1 MKYLHL
7 TLIAFIIGAFS
18 AIAQPTGDFVRSF
31 VLTESPNTG
40 DTLDI
45 YFYIPAN
52 FSFNEPAKMII
63 GQHGLGNPDNSMQI
77 RQYLT
82 PVADSINAILMC
94 PDPYLQDQPASTA
107 SLNEALDSAFT
118 WYNVNGNELY
128 IAGYSAGSD
137 VAAQYVL
144 NSPKYYMKGLIWHS
158 PGFFANPSNSSFS
171 IAPPICLCWGDQ
183 DFVSALQNTT
193 LDNTIGNSD
202 APYHHITMPGVDH
215 TMEYP
220 TFPAVMIECINF
232 IDNAAVGVDEKEAR
246 NVRIYPN
253 PAQAGEAVY
262 LSGLEPNTQ
271 VQLMD
276 VAGREYGI
284 IKGGNNIQLPE
295 RVVEGVYLIRLVTV
309 NTVNNYKLLVVE

>member
-1 MKYLHL
+1 MKYFYL
-7 TLIAFIIGAFS
+7 TLTALIIGAFTS
-18 AIAQPTGDFVRSF
+18 IAQPTGNFVRSF
-31 VLTESPNTG
+31 VLTEAPNTG

-52 FSFNEPAKMII
+52 FDFNEPAKMLI

-77 RQYLT
+77 RQYMA

-118 WYNVNGNELY
+118 WYNINGNELY

-137 VAAQYVL
+137 VAAKYVL
-144 NSPKYYMKGLIWHS
+144 EGPKYYMKGLIWHS
-158 PGFFANPSNSSFS
+158 PGFFANPSNSSLNM
-171 IAPPICLCWGDQ
+171 APPICLCWGDQ
-183 DFVSALQNTT
+183 DFVSALQNTN
-193 LDNTIGNSD
+193 LNNSISNSD

-220 TFPAVMIECINF
+220 AFLSVMMECINF
-232 IDNAAVGVDEKEAR
+232 IDNAAVGVDEKEVK
-246 NVRIYPN
+246 NFWVYPN
-253 PAQAGEAVY
+253 PALAGEMVY
-262 LSGLEPNTQ
+262 ISGMESNTQ
-271 VQLMD
+271 IQLID

-284 IKGGNNIQLPE
+284 TKNGNSIQLPE
-295 RVVEGVYLIRLVTV
+295 GISSGVYLVKVTAE
-309 NTVNNYKLLVVE
+309 NSIYSFKLLVRN